1 VSVTSALLASSVQ
14 TLHSQYAEQIT
25 PFNRALQSGATGLF
39 MGPMTP
45 FGVQAIEGQVRYHAL
60 VSAYAN
66 DFMLMFFVCLPML
79 PLLFFMKKP
88 QTKLLKPAEL
98 AME

>member
-1 VSVTSALLASSVQ
+1 VQ
-14 TLHSQYAEQIT
+14 TLHAQYAEQIT
-25 PFNRALQSGATGLF
+25 PFNRALQSGAQGLF
-39 MGPMTP
+39 LGPMTP
-45 FGVQAIEGQVRYHAL
+45 IGAQAIEAQVRYHAL

-66 DFMLMFFVCLPML
+66 DFMLMFFVCLPLL

-88 QTKLLKPAEL
+88 KVQAKVSAADL

>member
-1 VSVTSALLASSVQ
+1 VTSALLASSVQ
-14 TLHSQYAEQIT
+14 TLHAQLAEQVT
-25 PFNRALQSGATGLF
+25 PFNRALQSGAAGLF
-39 MGPMTP
+39 LSPTTP
-45 FGVQAIEGQVRYHAL
+45 FGVQGIEAQVRYHAL

-66 DFMLMFFVCLPML
+66 DFMLMFFVCLPLL

-88 QTKLLKPAEL
+88 QAVKAVSAADM